1 LNLEYTFPYGAVWA
15 LGGALAEKDGHNY
28 RKDFSSF
35 FKNEFKSVKW
45 PTKGTV
51 FDYFVEN
58 LENGVKL
65 EEWEKIVQL
74 IDYETNVPMQSITV
88 PTPESVS
95 YRIHE
100 LDSCRPS
107 SASHRYGWWW

>member
-1 LNLEYTFPYGAVWA
+1 MTTTTEN
-15 LGGALAEKDGHNY
+15 
-28 RKDFSSF
+28 FSLF

-65 EEWEKIVQL
+65 EEWEKIVQP

-88 PTPESVS
+88 PTRESVS
-95 YRIHE
+95 LTE
-100 LDSCRPS
+100 FMNNLTSFL
-107 SASHRYGWWW
+107 